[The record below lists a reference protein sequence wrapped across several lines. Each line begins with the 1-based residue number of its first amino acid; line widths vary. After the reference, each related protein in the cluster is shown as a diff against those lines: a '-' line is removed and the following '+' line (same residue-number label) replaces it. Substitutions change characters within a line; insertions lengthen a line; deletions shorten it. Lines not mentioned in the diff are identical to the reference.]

1 MTLVRKIEGVWTEWT
16 GHNEPMPKTV
26 NTRQVTYEDGR
37 TETEECEPYQI
48 LVTLSASVLGSWS
61 DEELAEYGLK
71 RAVPFQVPD
80 GKQLVGV
87 VRYVEGGDAVRQEYD
102 VIDIPP
108 PTPDELK
115 AMAATLRWQKETGGV
130 TVQGATIDTSR
141 ESQALIN
148 GAFNLAKDD
157 SDTIIR
163 FKAAAGF
170 VTLDASTMIAIGM
183 AVAHHVQACF
193 AQEGDVVDAIEAGSI
208 TTFAQIEAEFA

>member
-1 MTLVRKIEGVWTEWT
+1 MLVRKIDGVWTEWA

-37 TETEECEPYQI
+37 TETEECEPY
-48 LVTLSASVLGSWS
+48 LVFVTLSASALGGWS
-61 DEELAEYGLK
+61 ADELAVFGLK
-71 RAVPFQVPD
+71 HAVLFEVPE
-80 GKQLVGV
+80 GKQTIGAA
-87 VRYVEGGDAVRQEYD
+87 RYIEDGEAVRQEYD

-108 PTPDELK
+108 PTSEELK
-115 AMAATLRWQKETGGV
+115 ALAATLRWQREAGGV
-130 TVQGATIDTSR
+130 TVQGAVIDTSR

-157 SDTIIR
+157 PDTIIR

-170 VTLDASTMIAIGM
+170 VTLDAATMIAIGR

-193 AQEGDVVDAIEAGSI
+193 AQEGDVVDAIEAGTI